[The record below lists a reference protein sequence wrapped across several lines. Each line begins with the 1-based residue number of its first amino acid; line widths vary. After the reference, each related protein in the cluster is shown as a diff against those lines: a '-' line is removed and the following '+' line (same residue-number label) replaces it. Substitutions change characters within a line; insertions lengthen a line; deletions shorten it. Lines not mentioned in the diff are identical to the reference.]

1 MMINYTIKER
11 KALKAK
17 AWTLFSKFIRNRDGN
32 ACVTCSNSEAKGQR
46 MNAGHYIHKREDFNE
61 RNINCQCAY
70 CNRRRHG
77 NMSHY
82 TIYLVKKYGVEFVE
96 ELLKKERE
104 PIVLESAQYYLSI
117 IKKYSNNSDNSNN
130 SDA

>member
-1 MMINYTIKER
+1 MLTSKFTIKQR

-61 RNINCQCAY
+61 KNINCQCFF
-70 CNRRRHG
+70 CNKIKKG
-77 NMSHY
+77 NMRPY
-82 TIYLVKKYGVEFVE
+82 TLYMVKKYGIEYVEY
-96 ELLKKERE
+96 LLYLEKF
-104 PIVLESAQYYLSI
+104 PIKLESAEFYLNI
-117 IKKYSNNSDNSNN
+117 IEKYS
-130 SDA
+130 